1 VLFVAS
7 MTLTIIHAGAVG
19 AVLCAP
25 RRWLTEDR
33 HVTKFVEACLSI
45 DNSCTLGSFMLVI
58 IAMIVAFLAKSES
71 KRSAAVAWL
80 AAALVANIVLSCL
93 MPVFGFS

>member
-1 VLFVAS
+1 

-58 IAMIVAFLAKSES
+58 IAFLAKSES
-71 KRSAAVAWL
+71 SVLLRLRGLRGARGKYC
-80 AAALVANIVLSCL
+80 ALV
-93 MPVFGFS
+93 